1 MHPFAE
7 KKLTD
12 EMRKI
17 FNYRLSRAQ
26 RIIEN
31 TFGIFV
37 SSWRIFQKPIEGK
50 PELVRKIVLVATA
63 LDNYLQQTHNV
74 HYTPAGF
81 VDSEDKSAA
90 IIKGQWRKLID
101 SNLQSVRPIR
111 NSRYAKNA
119 LQFREALADFFA
131 SENGSLS

>member
-74 HYTPAGF
+74 HYTPAAL
-81 VDSEDKSAA
+81 VDSDDKSAA

-101 SNLQSVRPIR
+101 SNL
-111 NSRYAKNA
+111 
-119 LQFREALADFFA
+119 
-131 SENGSLS
+131 

>member
-50 PELVRKIVLVATA
+50 LELVRKIVLVATA

-74 HYTPAGF
+74 HYTPVGF

-111 NSRYAKNA
+111 NSSYAKNA